1 MNVPARLFAS
11 AAFLAISISAIAHAS
26 AQPAAP
32 EPSASPTSGASP
44 AASPSPA
51 APTDPCGSLLSIVN
65 RPTFG
70 TGVCTV
76 RTGHIDIENGYT
88 NLVTTGPGGGN
99 TASYPQSLIRIGT
112 ADPHIDVE
120 VGPITENHS
129 SVGGVFAAGLSDLAI
144 GAKAELGYTSN
155 AVWGVNAVVTIPTG
169 ATAFSAGN
177 AQYTGNFNWGYT
189 LNSEFSLSG
198 TLGFNAF
205 SAYTS
210 PGVPQ
215 SYFAFAPTIELS
227 AALPGG
233 PSQISAEYAYFSK
246 AGPTLGSKYFAD
258 FVYQRDFGQHVQFD
272 VEYGFS
278 PTLLLGQKQHYIG
291 AGLSFMN

>member
-1 MNVPARLFAS
+1 MNAPARLFAS
-11 AAFLAISISAIAHAS
+11 TGFLAASLLAVAHAA
-26 AQPAAP
+26 AQTAP
-32 EPSASPTSGASP
+32 VAP
-44 AASPSPA
+44 SPSPA
-51 APTDPCGSLLSIVN
+51 ASASPAAPSDPCGSLLSIVN

-76 RTGHIDIENGYT
+76 RTGHVDIENGYT

-99 TASYPQSLIRIGT
+99 TASYPQSLIRVGT

-129 SVGGVFAAGLSDLAI
+129 SVGGAFAAGLSDLAI
-144 GAKAELGYTSN
+144 GAKAELGYTAN
-155 AVWGVNAVVTIPTG
+155 ADWGVNTVITIPTG
-169 ATAFSAGN
+169 AAAFSAGN
-177 AQYTGNFNWGYT
+177 AQFTGNFNWAYT
-189 LNSEFSLSG
+189 ISSEFGLSG

-205 SAYTS
+205 SAFTS

-215 SYFAFAPTIELS
+215 SYFAFTPTIELS

-258 FVYQRDFGQHVQFD
+258 FIYQRDFGQHVQLD

-278 PTLLLGQKQHYIG
+278 PTLLMGQQQHYVG

>member
-1 MNVPARLFAS
+1 MTTFQRLIAPVVFA
-11 AAFLAISISAIAHAS
+11 AAAS
-26 AQPAAP
+26 FAVTAAQAQTAP
-32 EPSASPTSGASP
+32 PPSPVPSASPSAGAT
-44 AASPSPA
+44 PS
-51 APTDPCGSLLSIVN
+51 APSDPCGSLLSIIN

-76 RTGHIDIENGYT
+76 RTGHVALENGYT

-99 TASYPQSLIRIGT
+99 TATYPQSLIRFGT
-112 ADPHIDVE
+112 SDSHLDLE
-120 VGPITENHS
+120 VGPISTNRS
-129 SVGGVFAAGLSDLAI
+129 SVGGTLAGGLSDLTI
-144 GAKAELGYTSN
+144 GAKYELGYTSN
-155 AVWGVNAVVTIPTG
+155 ADWGVNAAFTVPTG

-177 AQYTGNFNWGYT
+177 AQFTGNFNWAYT
-189 LNSEFSLSG
+189 INSEFAMSG

-205 SAYTS
+205 SAFVS
-210 PGVPQ
+210 AGVPQ
-215 SYFAFAPTIELS
+215 SYFAFAPTIEFS

-246 AGPTLGSKYFAD
+246 AGPTLGSKYFVD

-278 PTLLLGQKQHYIG
+278 PTVLNGQQQHYVG

>member
-1 MNVPARLFAS
+1 MTAARSLAI
-11 AAFLAISISAIAHAS
+11 AAFAASLLAFAAAAR
-26 AQPAAP
+26 AQETAAP
-32 EPSASPTSGASP
+32 
-44 AASPSPA
+44 SPSPA
-51 APTDPCGSLLSIVN
+51 AAATPPAPSDPCGSLLSIVN

-76 RTGHIDIENGYT
+76 RTGHADVESGYT

-99 TASYPQSLIRIGT
+99 TTTYPQSLIRIGT
-112 ADPHIDVE
+112 FDPHLDFE
-120 VGPITENHS
+120 VGPIAENHS
-129 SVGGVFAAGLSDLAI
+129 SVGGGFVAGMSDLAI
-144 GAKAELGYTSN
+144 GAKYELGYAPN
-155 AVWGVNAVVTIPTG
+155 ADWGVNAVVTIPTG

-177 AQYTGNFNWGYT
+177 AQYTGNFNWAYT
-189 LNSEFSLSG
+189 LNSEFGLSG

-205 SAYTS
+205 SGYNAG
-210 PGVPQ
+210 GVPQ
-215 SYFAFAPTIELS
+215 SYFAFTPTIELS

-233 PSQISAEYAYFSK
+233 PSQVSAEYAYFSQ
-246 AGPTLGSKYFAD
+246 AGPNLGAKSFID

-278 PTLLLGQKQHYIG
+278 PTLLNGQQQHYVG